1 MLRRPQTS
9 TRRKSSAASEV
20 YKRQD
25 LSIVGFDD
33 VFFGKL
39 VHPTLTTVR
48 QPIDQ
53 IGSVAVSMLLDL
65 IAGTPLPPNLQNQ
78 VFEPT
83 LVPRKSTAP
92 YHAPFPDK

>member
-1 MLRRPQTS
+1 MMAFGLYQ
-9 TRRKSSAASEV
+9 EIQ
-20 YKRQD
+20 KRQLSIPED

-78 VFEPT
+78 VFESD
-83 LVPRKSTAP
+83 LWFRRKSTAP